1 VRLLFTYLLV
11 YEKYIWSASRN
22 AGLLRKVSSF
32 SSLQHSSIVLDELF
46 RATRCL
52 APVAVFSRRNAVEML
67 RLLPAVF
74 DLRDVEIYLEIG
86 RAVASIYCARWSKR
100 GLIVPVGPRA
110 GVFYNVILEPNA
122 PSSRIH
128 EAVRKRSRLPVVAV
142 GAFALHQHGWTTQR
156 PYLIA
161 LALPR
166 RTTSRTVPKM
176 TGIATVLR
184 ARAWF
189 HVMLPLCTEGVNGF
203 ALPPEYVLVDAL
215 SHSPRYSQ
223 LWRPTP
229 SDIDLP
235 ARLRLKTFLARMR
248 KAAFAL
254 GQDVDAVRAFAGK
267 VGLRDTE

>member
-1 VRLLFTYLLV
+1 VR
-11 YEKYIWSASRN
+11 
-22 AGLLRKVSSF
+22 
-32 SSLQHSSIVLDELF
+32 
-46 RATRCL
+46 
-52 APVAVFSRRNAVEML
+52 SRRDAVEML

-100 GLIVPVGPRA
+100 GLIVPIGPRA
-110 GVFYNVILEPNA
+110 GVFYNVIVEPNA

-128 EAVRKRSRLPVVAV
+128 EAVRKRIRLPVIAV

-156 PYLIA
+156 PHLIE
-161 LALPR
+161 LALPQ

-176 TGIATVLR
+176 TGIATALR
-184 ARAWF
+184 SRAWF

-203 ALPPEYVLVDAL
+203 ALPPPEYALVDAL
-215 SHSPRYSQ
+215 SHSPTVGSQ

-235 ARLRLKTFLARMR
+235 VRLSLKTFLTRIER
-248 KAAFAL
+248 AAVAL
-254 GQDVDAVRAFAGK
+254 GQDVDAAKTFAK
-267 VGLRDTE
+267 KFS